1 VKIYCLYYEEL
12 NWLLKVKKII
22 LSLDIF
28 HAGDFEFPLNYQN
41 VRITFDRVSL
51 HWNKIILL
59 KKQRGIKMQKL
70 NQQSVLWRFGELNF

>member
-41 VRITFDRVSL
+41 ARISFDRVNL
-51 HWNKIILL
+51 HRYKFIRQKETAIY
-59 KKQRGIKMQKL
+59 KMQKL
-70 NQQSVLWRFGELNF
+70 NQQSVLWRFGELDF